1 MKKILCAGA
10 LALATLGLMSNIPT
24 ARAGE
29 MDDASPEQAQAS
41 TAINVGRI
49 HRVLRLTPEQEVYW
63 PAVEVAL
70 RRLARNQAH
79 SEPSGFVS
87 RISHRMVSIVLDG
100 AAVER
105 LAVAARPLVAV
116 LNDDQKRA
124 ASGLAQEMG
133 LGPVLAA
140 LN

>member
-1 MKKILCAGA
+1 MRKLFCAGA
-10 LALATLGLMSNIPT
+10 LALATLGLLSQIP
-24 ARAGE
+24 AACAGE
-29 MDDASPEQAQAS
+29 ADDNGAEQAQAS
-41 TAINVGRI
+41 TAINIGRI

-63 PAVEVAL
+63 PPVEVAL

-79 SEPSGFVS
+79 SEPAGFVS
-87 RISHRMVSIVLDG
+87 RISHRVISIVLDS
-100 AAVER
+100 ASVER
-105 LAVAARPLVAV
+105 LAVAARPLVAK

>member
-10 LALATLGLMSNIPT
+10 LALATLGLMSNIPA

>member
-10 LALATLGLMSNIPT
+10 LTLATLGLMSNIPV

>member
-1 MKKILCAGA
+1 M
-10 LALATLGLMSNIPT
+10 
-24 ARAGE
+24 
-29 MDDASPEQAQAS
+29 
-41 TAINVGRI
+41 
-49 HRVLRLTPEQEVYW
+49 LRLTPEQEVYW

>member
-10 LALATLGLMSNIPT
+10 LALATLGLMSNIPA

-29 MDDASPEQAQAS
+29 TDDASPEQAQAS

-116 LNDDQKRA
+116 FNDDQKRA